1 MQNKSVLISG
11 IGIAGPT
18 LAFWLKA
25 AGFEPTLIERAP
37 ALRTGGY
44 VIDFW
49 GLGYDIAERMGLA
62 GDINRI
68 GYHVREMRIVD
79 DRGKRVTG
87 FGTKVFDELTGGRYV
102 TLGRSDLSRL
112 LFEKIKG
119 TTEVIF
125 DDEIVGLQ
133 EQAEL
138 CPGSIQTRARA
149 PVRSGDRRRWSAFER
164 SQARIRAAASVR
176 EAARLRGRG
185 VRGPRL
191 PSARRGCLCDVRTAG
206 TDARALY
213 IA

>member
-1 MQNKSVLISG
+1 MNHKTVLISG
-11 IGIAGPT
+11 AGIAGPT

-62 GDINRI
+62 RDINRI

-87 FGTKVFDELTGGRYV
+87 FGTKVFGELTDGRYV

-112 LFEKIKG
+112 LFEKVKG
-119 TTEVIF
+119 TTEGHLEKYPF
-125 DDEIVGLQ
+125 
-133 EQAEL
+133 
-138 CPGSIQTRARA
+138 
-149 PVRSGDRRRWSAFER
+149 
-164 SQARIRAAASVR
+164 RAASKSDSKNLFEFDQWER
-176 EAARLRGRG
+176 
-185 VRGPRL
+185 
-191 PSARRGCLCDVRTAG
+191 CDGAIG
-206 TDARALY
+206 FL
-213 IA
+213 